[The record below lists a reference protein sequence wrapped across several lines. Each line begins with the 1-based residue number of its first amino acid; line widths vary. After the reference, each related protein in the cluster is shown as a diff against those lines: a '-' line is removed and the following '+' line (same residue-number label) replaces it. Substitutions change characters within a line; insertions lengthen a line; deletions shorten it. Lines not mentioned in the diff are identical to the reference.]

1 MYGQEAHGEGE
12 GGKLIPF
19 SPFWNF
25 HKVPSQ
31 SVALTGGAGRTAVL
45 FTQLLQEGRF
55 VLQLPGES
63 RGTAEQ
69 LGILSPPPRAM
80 AFSQPSHRRVV
91 ALDVN
96 VETEAQRSEVTLLEI
111 MPLATLARNRH
122 GSLVFLLLL
131 QGSSHV
137 GQLS

>member
-1 MYGQEAHGEGE
+1 M
-12 GGKLIPF
+12 
-19 SPFWNF
+19 
-25 HKVPSQ
+25 PSQ
-31 SVALTGGAGRTAVL
+31 SVALTGGAGRTVVI

-55 VLQLPGES
+55 VLQLPGE
-63 RGTAEQ
+63 RGGTAEL
-69 LGILSPPPRAM
+69 LGILSPHKAT

-96 VETEAQRSEVTLLEI
+96 VETEAQRGEVTLLEI

-137 GQLS
+137 GQLLQAYAGDEHHGSCRCFPTLW